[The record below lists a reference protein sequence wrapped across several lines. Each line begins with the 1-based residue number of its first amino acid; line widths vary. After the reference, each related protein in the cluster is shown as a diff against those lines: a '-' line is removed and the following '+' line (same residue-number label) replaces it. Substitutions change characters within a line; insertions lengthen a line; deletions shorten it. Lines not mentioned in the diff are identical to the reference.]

1 MDFFKLTFRLHL
13 SCSAFID
20 LLKIYVKILPFFP
33 PSLDFFFHISLP
45 YPFSWL
51 IYYYDNDFTAV
62 GLTWASS
69 NKLVDDT
76 IENIAYICLISPEKL
91 HLPQRILKFGL
102 NSRTEGGWIGF
113 ILSPYLRKVL
123 ILHRGHHS
131 WMIFGC
137 DNPSSQVCDSTTWRM
152 DFIYMCRKSLWLK
165 ALARKFFCR
174 ACVPPF
180 PISDLNGQNLNQNY
194 LSLAG

>member
-1 MDFFKLTFRLHL
+1 M
-13 SCSAFID
+13 
-20 LLKIYVKILPFFP
+20 KILPFFP
-33 PSLDFFFHISLP
+33 PSLDFFFSYLTSLLLQLVNLLLWQW
-45 YPFSWL
+45 FHCR
-51 IYYYDNDFTAV
+51 

-76 IENIAYICLISPEKL
+76 IENIAYICLISTEKL
-91 HLPQRILKFGL
+91 NLPQRILKFGL
-102 NSRTEGGWIGF
+102 NSRTGGWIGF
-113 ILSPYLRKVL
+113 ILSPYLWKVL
-123 ILHRGHHS
+123 VLHRGHHS

-165 ALARKFFCR
+165 ALARKFCCR

-180 PISDLNGQNLNQNY
+180 PVSDLNGQNLNQNY